1 MNTQVKKLMEIGY
14 TRDEAEDSVAC
25 DMVDARQQDS

>member
-1 MNTQVKKLMEIGY
+1 MNSQVKRLMSLGY
-14 TRDEAEDSVAC
+14 TREQAEDSVAC